1 MAVFTIARFE
11 IRPEARDEAE
21 RAMHD
26 YASYVR
32 QELPG
37 SSWTAYRDPHAP
49 AHYLAMIRAEETTA
63 DRRRRDAPGTQ
74 AFDAALSTLLVGTV
88 SVTEC
93 ALVTSSDL
101 QRRVPS
107 RHRPVR
113 RTRATR

>member
-1 MAVFTIARFE
+1 MAVYTIARFE

-21 RAMHD
+21 RAMHA

-32 QELPG
+32 SELPG
-37 SSWTAYRDPHAP
+37 STWTAYRDPHAP
-49 AHYLAMIRAEETTA
+49 AHYLAMIRADDATA
-63 DRRRRDAPGTQ
+63 DAHRRDAPGTQ

-101 QRRVPS
+101 QRRVP
-107 RHRPVR
+107 REPRARRRVRPR
-113 RTRATR
+113 